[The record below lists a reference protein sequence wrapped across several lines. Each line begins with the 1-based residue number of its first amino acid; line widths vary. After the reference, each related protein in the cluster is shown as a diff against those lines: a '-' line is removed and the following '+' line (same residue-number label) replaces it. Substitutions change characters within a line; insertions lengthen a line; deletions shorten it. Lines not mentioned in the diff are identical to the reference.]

1 MRWVQAVA
9 VVIGASCCFS
19 VGAVAAEVVVVESKD
34 QTSKDLKLKFEL
46 EKTTWDDET
55 LNIWGTVENTGK
67 VKYKYVQVIF
77 TCKDKNKKFLG
88 RNTWFVEP
96 EDIGKGEVS
105 YIEEKFVETEGRK
118 PAILEWKVIG
128 EE

>member
-1 MRWVQAVA
+1 MQWVRAVA
-9 VVIGASCCFS
+9 VVLGASCCFPF
-19 VGAVAAEVVVVESKD
+19 GAVAAEVVVVESKD

-96 EDIGKGEVS
+96 EDIGKGEVG